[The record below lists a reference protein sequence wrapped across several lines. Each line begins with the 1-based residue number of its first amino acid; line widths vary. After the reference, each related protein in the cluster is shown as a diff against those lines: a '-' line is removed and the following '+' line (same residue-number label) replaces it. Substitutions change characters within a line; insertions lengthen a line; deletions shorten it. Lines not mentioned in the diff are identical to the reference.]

1 MKSAAVSAI
10 IVGVP
15 GEDCVSDIL
24 TYRFGQT
31 TTHYLFGSLF
41 DTTYSS
47 VMIFTVP
54 TKEEKDIVGSNYR
67 NTINIE
73 RDSLEF
79 FLLGTKRKTDCKA
92 PRNWMYSG
100 LPRGVPPHG
109 YKNFLLGWS

>member
-15 GEDCVSDIL
+15 GEDCVYDIL

-41 DTTYSS
+41 DTMYSS

-54 TKEEKDIVGSNYR
+54 TKEEKDIVGSNYK

-73 RDSLEF
+73 RDSFKF
-79 FLLGTKRKTDCKA
+79 FLLGTKQKSDCKV
-92 PRNWMYSG
+92 PRNCMKSRSTT
-100 LPRGVPPHG
+100 L
-109 YKNFLLGWS
+109 K